1 MRILDLIIS
10 ISGLIILLPVI
21 LIIIFVLSITGEKEI
36 FYTQYRVGK
45 NLKKF
50 KLFKFATMLK
60 NSEKIGSKTITIRG
74 DERVLPFGRI
84 LRMTKL
90 NELPQILNIIN
101 GSMSLV
107 GPRPLLEKQFMMYN
121 VDSQKVISSVKPG
134 LTGVGSLVFRDE
146 EKLFE
151 NNINPD
157 EIYQSFISPIK
168 AELESWYVQNLSISL
183 YLKIIFLTGIS
194 ILFPKLSVI
203 NYLGNGIKS
212 KYKKLLER
220 YRYSSK

>member
-203 NYLGNGIKS
+203 KYLGNGIKS